1 MLKKIL
7 KKLFKFIKKI
17 LSIRG
22 VRTTIRNVRKWP
34 KRQQFEDV
42 SQILNWVDDINQGWI
57 IITSKNKILFINK
70 QAKKLLSIK
79 KDSKILGKS
88 LFKLEIPDEIKREIQ
103 KLNRAKTFKS
113 IPYFFHEKEL
123 EISLMPGSKSST
135 LILLTNKRSLDYQRQ
150 LQERMLGDAAHELK
164 TPLTALMLLGDR
176 LEDLVKKKDRPL
188 IKRLRKEILR
198 LKLMVNDL
206 LELSRLVNSSSV
218 QDELTKAI
226 NMEEIVLSSWNT
238 LKPLADKKKLN
249 LVNTSKTNSLIEGNS
264 EKLYRVV
271 FNLLDNAIR
280 YSPDSANINTQIHE
294 DEKHLILS
302 IKDEGP
308 GLSKDDLKN
317 MFQRFYRGD
326 PSRYKNKRIGSGL
339 GLSIA
344 QQIVVNHKGAIEA
357 SNDTNGGTLM
367 KIKLPLQKQIV

>member
-1 MLKKIL
+1 M
-7 KKLFKFIKKI
+7 
-17 LSIRG
+17 
-22 VRTTIRNVRKWP
+22 WP
-34 KRQQFEDV
+34 KRQQFVDV

-218 QDELTKAI
+218 QDELTKTI

>member
-1 MLKKIL
+1 MLKNTF
-7 KKLFKFIKKI
+7 KKLYRLINKI

-22 VRTTIRNVRKWP
+22 VGKTIKNVRKWP
-34 KRQQFEDV
+34 RRQPYVDV

-103 KLNRAKTFKS
+103 KLNRAMTFKS

-218 QDELTKAI
+218 QDELTKTI

-294 DEKHLILS
+294 DDKHLILS

-326 PSRYKNKRIGSGL
+326 PSRFKNKRIGSGL

>member
-123 EISLMPGSKSST
+123 EISLMPGSKSTT

-218 QDELTKAI
+218 QDELTKTI

-326 PSRYKNKRIGSGL
+326 PSRFKNKRIGSGL

>member
-7 KKLFKFIKKI
+7 NKLFKFIKKI

-34 KRQQFEDV
+34 KRQQFGDV

-326 PSRYKNKRIGSGL
+326 PSRFKNKRIGSGL

>member
-1 MLKKIL
+1 MLKNTF
-7 KKLFKFIKKI
+7 KKLFRLIKKI
-17 LSIRG
+17 LSIRRVG
-22 VRTTIRNVRKWP
+22 GTTKNFLKWFN
-34 KRQQFEDV
+34 RQQEVDV
-42 SQILNWVDDINQGWI
+42 TQLLNWVDDINQGWI
-57 IITSKNKILFINK
+57 IITSKNKIKYINK

-88 LFKLEIPDEIKREIQ
+88 LYKLKIPDEIKREIQ
-103 KLNRAKTFKS
+103 KLNSSKTFKS
-113 IPYFFHEKEL
+113 ISYFFNEKEL
-123 EISLMPGSKSST
+123 EISLMPSSKSAT
-135 LILLTNKRSLDYQRQ
+135 LILLTNKRSLEYQRQ

-176 LEDLVKKKDRPL
+176 LDNLVKKKDRPL

-206 LELSRLVNSSSV
+206 LELSRLVNASSV
-218 QDELTKAI
+218 EDELKKRI
-226 NMEEIVLSSWNT
+226 NLEEIVLNGWNT
-238 LKPLADKKKLN
+238 LKPLADKKKLD

-280 YSPDSANINTQIHE
+280 FSPDSGKIITQIHE
-294 DEKHLILS
+294 DDKYLILS

-344 QQIVVNHKGAIEA
+344 QQIVVNHKGSIEA
-357 SNDTNGGTLM
+357 CNDINGGALM
-367 KIKLPLQKQIV
+367 KIKLPLPK

>member
-1 MLKKIL
+1 MANYVKKTF
-7 KKLFKFIKKI
+7 KKLFRLIKKI
-17 LSIRG
+17 LSIRRVG
-22 VRTTIRNVRKWP
+22 GTTKNFLKWFN
-34 KRQQFEDV
+34 RQQEVDV
-42 SQILNWVDDINQGWI
+42 TQLLNWVDDINQGWI
-57 IITSKNKILFINK
+57 IITSKNKIMYINK

-88 LFKLEIPDEIKREIQ
+88 LYKLKIPDEIKREIQ
-103 KLNRAKTFKS
+103 KLNSSKTFKS
-113 IPYFFHEKEL
+113 ISYFFNEKEL
-123 EISLMPGSKSST
+123 EISLMPSSKSTT
-135 LILLTNKRSLDYQRQ
+135 LILLTNKRSLEYQRQ

-176 LEDLVKKKDRPL
+176 LDNLVKKKDRPL

-206 LELSRLVNSSSV
+206 LELSRLVNASSV
-218 QDELTKAI
+218 EDELKKRI
-226 NMEEIVLSSWNT
+226 NLEEIVLNGWNT
-238 LKPLADKKKLN
+238 LKPLADKKKLD

-280 YSPDSANINTQIHE
+280 FSPDSGKISTHIHE
-294 DEKHLILS
+294 DDKYLILS

-344 QQIVVNHKGAIEA
+344 QQIVVNHKGSIEA
-357 SNDTNGGTLM
+357 CNDINGGALM
-367 KIKLPLQKQIV
+367 KIKLPLPK

>member
-1 MLKKIL
+1 MLIKIL

-34 KRQQFEDV
+34 KRQQFVDV

-79 KDSKILGKS
+79 KDSKILGTS

-103 KLNRAKTFKS
+103 KLNRAMTFKS

-123 EISLMPGSKSST
+123 EISLMPGSKSTT

>member
-7 KKLFKFIKKI
+7 NKLFKFIKKI

-22 VRTTIRNVRKWP
+22 VRTTIRNVRMWP
-34 KRQQFEDV
+34 KRQQFVDV

-103 KLNRAKTFKS
+103 KLNRAKTLKS

-264 EKLYRVV
+264 EKLFRVV

-294 DEKHLILS
+294 DDKHLILS

-326 PSRYKNKRIGSGL
+326 PSRFKNKRIGSGL

>member
-1 MLKKIL
+1 M
-7 KKLFKFIKKI
+7 
-17 LSIRG
+17 
-22 VRTTIRNVRKWP
+22 WP
-34 KRQQFEDV
+34 KRQQFVDV

-57 IITSKNKILFINK
+57 IITSKNKVLFINK

-123 EISLMPGSKSST
+123 EISLMPGSKSTT

-264 EKLYRVV
+264 EKLFRVV

-326 PSRYKNKRIGSGL
+326 PSRFKNKRIGSGL

>member
-1 MLKKIL
+1 MLKKTL
-7 KKLFKFIKKI
+7 KKLFRLIKKI
-17 LSIRG
+17 LSIRRVG
-22 VRTTIRNVRKWP
+22 GTTKNFLKWFN
-34 KRQQFEDV
+34 RQQEVDV
-42 SQILNWVDDINQGWI
+42 TQLLNWVDDINQGWI
-57 IITSKNKILFINK
+57 IITSKNKIMYINK

-88 LFKLEIPDEIKREIQ
+88 LYKLKIPDEIKREIQ
-103 KLNRAKTFKS
+103 KLNSSKTFKS
-113 IPYFFHEKEL
+113 ISYFFNEKEL
-123 EISLMPGSKSST
+123 EISLMPSSKSTT
-135 LILLTNKRSLDYQRQ
+135 LILLTNKRSLEYQRQ

-176 LEDLVKKKDRPL
+176 LDNLVKKKDRPL

-206 LELSRLVNSSSV
+206 LELSRLVNASSV
-218 QDELTKAI
+218 EDELKKRI
-226 NMEEIVLSSWNT
+226 NLEEIVLNGWNT
-238 LKPLADKKKLN
+238 LKPLADKKKLD

-280 YSPDSANINTQIHE
+280 FSPDSGKISTQIHE
-294 DEKHLILS
+294 DDKYLILS

-344 QQIVVNHKGAIEA
+344 QQIVVNHKGSIEA
-357 SNDTNGGTLM
+357 CNDINGGALM
-367 KIKLPLQKQIV
+367 KIKLPLPK

>member
-7 KKLFKFIKKI
+7 NKLFKFIKKI

-57 IITSKNKILFINK
+57 IITSMNKILFINK

-103 KLNRAKTFKS
+103 KLNRAKTLKS

-264 EKLYRVV
+264 EKLFRVV

-294 DEKHLILS
+294 DDKHLILS

-326 PSRYKNKRIGSGL
+326 PSRFKNKRIGSGL

>member
-1 MLKKIL
+1 MLIKIL

-218 QDELTKAI
+218 QDELTKTI

>member
-1 MLKKIL
+1 MLKKTF
-7 KKLFKFIKKI
+7 KKLFRLIKKI
-17 LSIRG
+17 LSIRRVG
-22 VRTTIRNVRKWP
+22 GTTKNFLKWFN
-34 KRQQFEDV
+34 RQQEVDV
-42 SQILNWVDDINQGWI
+42 TQLLNWVDDINQGWI
-57 IITSKNKILFINK
+57 IITSKNKIMYINK

-88 LFKLEIPDEIKREIQ
+88 LYKLKIPDEIKREIQ
-103 KLNRAKTFKS
+103 KLNSSKTFKS
-113 IPYFFHEKEL
+113 ISYFFNEKEL
-123 EISLMPGSKSST
+123 EISLMPSSKSAT
-135 LILLTNKRSLDYQRQ
+135 LILLTNKRSLEYQRQ

-176 LEDLVKKKDRPL
+176 LDNLVKKKDRPL

-206 LELSRLVNSSSV
+206 LELSRLVNASSV
-218 QDELTKAI
+218 EDELKKRI
-226 NMEEIVLSSWNT
+226 NLEEIVLNGWNT
-238 LKPLADKKKLN
+238 LKPLADKKKLD

-280 YSPDSANINTQIHE
+280 FSPDSGKISTQIRE
-294 DEKHLILS
+294 DDKYLILS

-344 QQIVVNHKGAIEA
+344 QQIVVNHKGSIEA
-357 SNDTNGGTLM
+357 CNDINGGALM
-367 KIKLPLQKQIV
+367 KIKLPLPK

>member
-1 MLKKIL
+1 MLIKIL

-103 KLNRAKTFKS
+103 KLNRAKTLKS

-123 EISLMPGSKSST
+123 EISLMPGSKSTT

-218 QDELTKAI
+218 QDELTKTI

-294 DEKHLILS
+294 DDKHLILS

-326 PSRYKNKRIGSGL
+326 PSRFKNKRIGSGL

-357 SNDTNGGTLM
+357 SNDTNGGTLV
-367 KIKLPLQKQIV
+367 KIELPLQKQIV

>member
-7 KKLFKFIKKI
+7 NKLFKFIKKI

-22 VRTTIRNVRKWP
+22 VRTTIRNVRMWP
-34 KRQQFEDV
+34 KRQQFVDV

-57 IITSKNKILFINK
+57 IITSKNKVLFINK

-123 EISLMPGSKSST
+123 EISLMPGSKSTT

-218 QDELTKAI
+218 QDELTKTI

-326 PSRYKNKRIGSGL
+326 PSRFKNKRIGSGL

>member
-1 MLKKIL
+1 MLIKIL

-34 KRQQFEDV
+34 KRQQFVDV

-123 EISLMPGSKSST
+123 EISLMPGSKSTT

-218 QDELTKAI
+218 QDELTKTI

>member
-7 KKLFKFIKKI
+7 KKLLKFIKKI

-22 VRTTIRNVRKWP
+22 VGTTIRNVRKWP
-34 KRQQFEDV
+34 KRQQFVDV

-79 KDSKILGKS
+79 KDSKILGKT

-123 EISLMPGSKSST
+123 EISLMPGSKSTT

-218 QDELTKAI
+218 QEELTKTI

-294 DEKHLILS
+294 DDKHLILS

>member
-1 MLKKIL
+1 MLKKSI
-7 KKLFKFIKKI
+7 KKLFRSIKKI
-17 LSIRG
+17 LSIRR
-22 VRTTIRNVRKWP
+22 VRTATKNVTKWLN
-34 KRQQFEDV
+34 RQREVDI
-42 SQILNWVDDINQGWI
+42 SQILYWVDDINQGWI

-218 QDELTKAI
+218 QDELTKTI

>member
-1 MLKKIL
+1 MLKNTF
-7 KKLFKFIKKI
+7 KKLFRLIKKI
-17 LSIRG
+17 LSIRRVG
-22 VRTTIRNVRKWP
+22 GTTKNFLKWFN
-34 KRQQFEDV
+34 RQQDV
-42 SQILNWVDDINQGWI
+42 DVTQLLNWVDDINQGWI
-57 IITSKNKILFINK
+57 IITSKNKIMYINK

-88 LFKLEIPDEIKREIQ
+88 LYKLKIPDEIKREIQ
-103 KLNRAKTFKS
+103 KLNSSKTFKS
-113 IPYFFHEKEL
+113 ISYFFNEKEL
-123 EISLMPGSKSST
+123 EISLMPSSKSTT
-135 LILLTNKRSLDYQRQ
+135 LILLTNKRSLEYQRQ

-176 LEDLVKKKDRPL
+176 LDNLVKKKDRPL

-206 LELSRLVNSSSV
+206 LELSRLVNASSV
-218 QDELTKAI
+218 EDELKKRI
-226 NMEEIVLSSWNT
+226 NLEEIVLNGWNT
-238 LKPLADKKKLN
+238 LKPLADKKKLD

-280 YSPDSANINTQIHE
+280 FSPDSGKISTQIHE
-294 DEKHLILS
+294 DDKYLILS

-344 QQIVVNHKGAIEA
+344 QQIVVNHKGSIEA
-357 SNDTNGGTLM
+357 CNDINGGALM
-367 KIKLPLQKQIV
+367 KIKLPLPK

>member
-1 MLKKIL
+1 MLKKTF
-7 KKLFKFIKKI
+7 KKLFRLIKKI
-17 LSIRG
+17 LSIRKVG
-22 VRTTIRNVRKWP
+22 GTTKFFLKWFN
-34 KRQQFEDV
+34 RQQEVDV
-42 SQILNWVDDINQGWI
+42 SQLLNWVDDINQGWI
-57 IITSKNKILFINK
+57 IITSKNKIMYINK
-70 QAKKLLSIK
+70 QAKQLLSIK

-88 LFKLEIPDEIKREIQ
+88 LYKLKIPDEIKREIQ
-103 KLNRAKTFKS
+103 KLNSSKTFKS
-113 IPYFFHEKEL
+113 ISYFFNEKEL
-123 EISLMPGSKSST
+123 EISLMPSSKSTT
-135 LILLTNKRSLDYQRQ
+135 LILLTNKRSLEYQRQ

-176 LEDLVKKKDRPL
+176 LDNLVKKKDRPL

-206 LELSRLVNSSSV
+206 LELSRLVNASSV
-218 QDELTKAI
+218 EDELKKRI
-226 NMEEIVLSSWNT
+226 NLEEIVLNGWNT
-238 LKPLADKKKLN
+238 LKPLADKKKLD

-280 YSPDSANINTQIHE
+280 FSPDSGKISTQIHE
-294 DEKHLILS
+294 DDKYLILS

-344 QQIVVNHKGAIEA
+344 QQIVVNHKGSIEA
-357 SNDTNGGTLM
+357 CNDINGGALM
-367 KIKLPLQKQIV
+367 KIKLPLQK

>member
-103 KLNRAKTFKS
+103 KLNRAKTLKS

>member
-1 MLKKIL
+1 MLKNTF
-7 KKLFKFIKKI
+7 KKLFRLIKKI
-17 LSIRG
+17 LSIRRVG
-22 VRTTIRNVRKWP
+22 GTTKNFLKWFN
-34 KRQQFEDV
+34 RQQEVDV
-42 SQILNWVDDINQGWI
+42 TQLLNWVDDINQGWI
-57 IITSKNKILFINK
+57 IITSKNKIMYINK

-88 LFKLEIPDEIKREIQ
+88 LYKLKIPDEIKREIQ
-103 KLNRAKTFKS
+103 KLNSSKTFKS
-113 IPYFFHEKEL
+113 ISYFFNEKEL
-123 EISLMPGSKSST
+123 EISLMPSSKSTT
-135 LILLTNKRSLDYQRQ
+135 LILLTNKRSLEYQRQ

-176 LEDLVKKKDRPL
+176 LDNLVKKKDRPL

-206 LELSRLVNSSSV
+206 LELSRLGNASSV
-218 QDELTKAI
+218 EDELKKRI
-226 NMEEIVLSSWNT
+226 NLEEIVLNGWNT
-238 LKPLADKKKLN
+238 LKPLADKKKLD

-280 YSPDSANINTQIHE
+280 FSPDSGKISTQIHE
-294 DEKHLILS
+294 DDKYLILS

-344 QQIVVNHKGAIEA
+344 QQIVVNHKGSIEA
-357 SNDTNGGTLM
+357 CNDINGGAFI
-367 KIKLPLQKQIV
+367 KIKLPLPK

>member
-1 MLKKIL
+1 MLKNTF
-7 KKLFKFIKKI
+7 KKLFRLIKKI
-17 LSIRG
+17 LSIRRIG
-22 VRTTIRNVRKWP
+22 RTPKNFLKWFN
-34 KRQQFEDV
+34 RQQEVDV
-42 SQILNWVDDINQGWI
+42 TQLLNWVDDINQGWI
-57 IITSKNKILFINK
+57 IITSKNKIMYINK

-88 LFKLEIPDEIKREIQ
+88 LYKLKIPDEIKREIQ
-103 KLNRAKTFKS
+103 KLNSSKTFKS
-113 IPYFFHEKEL
+113 ISYFFNEKEL
-123 EISLMPGSKSST
+123 EISLMPSSKSTT
-135 LILLTNKRSLDYQRQ
+135 LILLTNKRSLEYQRQ

-176 LEDLVKKKDRPL
+176 LDNLVKKKDRPL

-206 LELSRLVNSSSV
+206 LELSRLVNASSV
-218 QDELTKAI
+218 EDELKKRI
-226 NMEEIVLSSWNT
+226 NLEEIVLNGWNT
-238 LKPLADKKKLN
+238 LKPLADKKKLD

-280 YSPDSANINTQIHE
+280 FSPDSGKISTQIHE
-294 DEKHLILS
+294 DDKYLILS

-344 QQIVVNHKGAIEA
+344 QQIVVNHKGSIEA
-357 SNDTNGGTLM
+357 CNDINGGALM
-367 KIKLPLQKQIV
+367 KIKLPLPK

>member
-1 MLKKIL
+1 MLKKTF
-7 KKLFKFIKKI
+7 KKLFRLIKKI
-17 LSIRG
+17 LSIRRVG
-22 VRTTIRNVRKWP
+22 GTTKNFLKWFN
-34 KRQQFEDV
+34 RQQEVDV
-42 SQILNWVDDINQGWI
+42 TQLLNWVDDINQGWI
-57 IITSKNKILFINK
+57 IITSKNKIMYINK

-88 LFKLEIPDEIKREIQ
+88 LYKLKIPDEIKREIQ
-103 KLNRAKTFKS
+103 KLNSSKTFKS
-113 IPYFFHEKEL
+113 ISYFFNEKEL
-123 EISLMPGSKSST
+123 EISLMPSSKSTT
-135 LILLTNKRSLDYQRQ
+135 LILLTNKRSLEYQRQ

-176 LEDLVKKKDRPL
+176 LDNLVKKKDRPL

-206 LELSRLVNSSSV
+206 LELSRLVNASSV
-218 QDELTKAI
+218 EDKLKKRI
-226 NMEEIVLSSWNT
+226 NLEEIVLNGWNT
-238 LKPLADKKKLN
+238 LKPLADKKKLD

-280 YSPDSANINTQIHE
+280 FSPDSGKISTQIHE
-294 DEKHLILS
+294 DDKYLILS

-344 QQIVVNHKGAIEA
+344 QQIVVNHKGSIEA
-357 SNDTNGGTLM
+357 CNDINGGALM
-367 KIKLPLQKQIV
+367 KIKLPLPK

>member
-7 KKLFKFIKKI
+7 KKLLKFIKKI

-22 VRTTIRNVRKWP
+22 VGTTIRNVRKWP
-34 KRQQFEDV
+34 KRQQFVDV

-70 QAKKLLSIK
+70 QAKKLLSNK

-123 EISLMPGSKSST
+123 EISLMPGSKSTT

-218 QDELTKAI
+218 QDELTKTI
-226 NMEEIVLSSWNT
+226 NMEEIILSSWNT

-294 DEKHLILS
+294 DDKHLILS

>member
-1 MLKKIL
+1 MLKKTF
-7 KKLFKFIKKI
+7 KKLFRLIKKI
-17 LSIRG
+17 LSIRRDG
-22 VRTTIRNVRKWP
+22 GTTKNFLEWFN
-34 KRQQFEDV
+34 RQQEVDV
-42 SQILNWVDDINQGWI
+42 TQLLNWVDDINQGWI
-57 IITSKNKILFINK
+57 IITSKNKIMYINK

-79 KDSKILGKS
+79 KDLKILGKS
-88 LFKLEIPDEIKREIQ
+88 LYKLKIPDEIKREIQ
-103 KLNRAKTFKS
+103 KLNSSKTFKS
-113 IPYFFHEKEL
+113 ISYFFNEKEL
-123 EISLMPGSKSST
+123 EISLMPSSKSTT
-135 LILLTNKRSLDYQRQ
+135 LILLTNKRSLEYQRQ

-176 LEDLVKKKDRPL
+176 LDNLVKKKDRPL

-206 LELSRLVNSSSV
+206 LELSRLVNASSV
-218 QDELTKAI
+218 EDELKKRI
-226 NMEEIVLSSWNT
+226 NLEEIVLNGWNT
-238 LKPLADKKKLN
+238 LKPLADKKKLD

-280 YSPDSANINTQIHE
+280 FSPDSGKISTQIHE
-294 DEKHLILS
+294 DDKYLILS

-344 QQIVVNHKGAIEA
+344 QQIVVNHKGSIEA
-357 SNDTNGGTLM
+357 CNDINGGALM
-367 KIKLPLQKQIV
+367 KIKLPLPK

>member
-34 KRQQFEDV
+34 KRQQFGDV

-103 KLNRAKTFKS
+103 KLNRAMTFKS

-294 DEKHLILS
+294 DDKHLILS

-326 PSRYKNKRIGSGL
+326 PSRFKNKRIGSGL

>member
-1 MLKKIL
+1 MLIKIL

-57 IITSKNKILFINK
+57 IITSMNKILFINK

-103 KLNRAKTFKS
+103 KLNRAKTLKS

-218 QDELTKAI
+218 QDELTKTI

-326 PSRYKNKRIGSGL
+326 PSRFKNKRIGSGL

>member
-34 KRQQFEDV
+34 KRQQFVDV

-218 QDELTKAI
+218 QDELTKTI

>member
-1 MLKKIL
+1 MLKKTF
-7 KKLFKFIKKI
+7 KKLFRLIKKI
-17 LSIRG
+17 LSIRRIG
-22 VRTTIRNVRKWP
+22 RTPKNFLKWFN
-34 KRQQFEDV
+34 RQQEVDV
-42 SQILNWVDDINQGWI
+42 TQLLNWVDDINQGWI
-57 IITSKNKILFINK
+57 IITSKNKIMYINK

-88 LFKLEIPDEIKREIQ
+88 LYKLKIPDEIKREIQ
-103 KLNRAKTFKS
+103 KLNSSKTFKS
-113 IPYFFHEKEL
+113 ISYFFNEKEL
-123 EISLMPGSKSST
+123 EISLMPSSKSTT
-135 LILLTNKRSLDYQRQ
+135 LILLTNKRSLEYQRQ

-176 LEDLVKKKDRPL
+176 LDNLVKKKDRPL

-206 LELSRLVNSSSV
+206 LELSRLVNASSV
-218 QDELTKAI
+218 EDELKKRI
-226 NMEEIVLSSWNT
+226 NLEEIVLNGWNT
-238 LKPLADKKKLN
+238 LKPLADKKKLD

-280 YSPDSANINTQIHE
+280 FSPDSGKISTQIHE
-294 DEKHLILS
+294 DDKYLILS

-344 QQIVVNHKGAIEA
+344 QQIVVNHKGSIEA
-357 SNDTNGGTLM
+357 FNDINGGALM
-367 KIKLPLQKQIV
+367 KIKLPLPK

>member
-1 MLKKIL
+1 MLIKIL

-123 EISLMPGSKSST
+123 EISLMPGSKSTT

-218 QDELTKAI
+218 QDELTKTI

-294 DEKHLILS
+294 DDKHLILS

>member
-1 MLKKIL
+1 MLKKTF
-7 KKLFKFIKKI
+7 KKLFRLIKKI
-17 LSIRG
+17 LSIRRDG
-22 VRTTIRNVRKWP
+22 GNTKNFLEWFN
-34 KRQQFEDV
+34 RQQEVDV
-42 SQILNWVDDINQGWI
+42 TQLLNWVDDINQGWI
-57 IITSKNKILFINK
+57 IITSKNKIMYINK

-88 LFKLEIPDEIKREIQ
+88 LYKLKIPDEIKREIQ
-103 KLNRAKTFKS
+103 KLNSSKTFKS
-113 IPYFFHEKEL
+113 ISYFFNEKEL
-123 EISLMPGSKSST
+123 EISLMPSSKSTT
-135 LILLTNKRSLDYQRQ
+135 LILLTNKRSLEYQRQ

-176 LEDLVKKKDRPL
+176 LDNLVKKKDRPL

-206 LELSRLVNSSSV
+206 LELSRLVNASSV
-218 QDELTKAI
+218 EDELKKRI
-226 NMEEIVLSSWNT
+226 NLEEIVLNGWNT
-238 LKPLADKKKLN
+238 LKPLADKKKLD
-249 LVNTSKTNSLIEGNS
+249 LDNTSKTNSLIEGNS

-280 YSPDSANINTQIHE
+280 FSPDSGKISTQIHE
-294 DEKHLILS
+294 DDKYLILS

>member
-1 MLKKIL
+1 MLIKIL

-57 IITSKNKILFINK
+57 IITSMNKILFINK

-103 KLNRAKTFKS
+103 KLNRAKTLKS

-123 EISLMPGSKSST
+123 EISLMPGSKSTT

-294 DEKHLILS
+294 DDKHLILS

>member
-1 MLKKIL
+1 MLKNTF
-7 KKLFKFIKKI
+7 KKLFRLIKKI
-17 LSIRG
+17 LSIRRVG
-22 VRTTIRNVRKWP
+22 GTTKNFLKWFN
-34 KRQQFEDV
+34 RQQEVDV
-42 SQILNWVDDINQGWI
+42 TQLLNWVDDINQGWI
-57 IITSKNKILFINK
+57 IITSKNKIMYINK

-88 LFKLEIPDEIKREIQ
+88 LYKLKIPDEIKREIQ
-103 KLNRAKTFKS
+103 KLNSSKTFKS
-113 IPYFFHEKEL
+113 ISYFFNEKEL
-123 EISLMPGSKSST
+123 EISLMPSSKSTT
-135 LILLTNKRSLDYQRQ
+135 LILLTNKRSLEYQRQ

-164 TPLTALMLLGDR
+164 TPLTALMLRGDR
-176 LEDLVKKKDRPL
+176 LDDLVKKKDRPL

-206 LELSRLVNSSSV
+206 LELSRLVNASSV
-218 QDELTKAI
+218 EDELKKRI
-226 NMEEIVLSSWNT
+226 NLEEIVLNGWNT
-238 LKPLADKKKLN
+238 LKPLADKKKLD

-280 YSPDSANINTQIHE
+280 FSPDSGKISTQIHE
-294 DEKHLILS
+294 DDKYLILS

-344 QQIVVNHKGAIEA
+344 QQIVVNHKGSIEA
-357 SNDTNGGTLM
+357 CNDINGGALM
-367 KIKLPLQKQIV
+367 KIKLPLPK

>member
-7 KKLFKFIKKI
+7 NKLFKFIKKI

-103 KLNRAKTFKS
+103 KLNRAMTFKS

-218 QDELTKAI
+218 QDELTKTI

-264 EKLYRVV
+264 EKLFRVV

-294 DEKHLILS
+294 DDKHLILS

>member
-1 MLKKIL
+1 MLKNTF
-7 KKLFKFIKKI
+7 KKLFRLIKKI
-17 LSIRG
+17 LSIRRVG
-22 VRTTIRNVRKWP
+22 GTTKNFLKWFN
-34 KRQQFEDV
+34 RQQDV
-42 SQILNWVDDINQGWI
+42 DVTQLLNWVDDINQGWI
-57 IITSKNKILFINK
+57 IITSKNKIMYINK

-88 LFKLEIPDEIKREIQ
+88 LYKLKIPDEIKREIQ
-103 KLNRAKTFKS
+103 KLNSSKTFKS
-113 IPYFFHEKEL
+113 ISYFFNEKEL
-123 EISLMPGSKSST
+123 EISLMPSSKSTT
-135 LILLTNKRSLDYQRQ
+135 LILLTNKRSLEYQRQ

-176 LEDLVKKKDRPL
+176 LDNLVKKKDRPL

-206 LELSRLVNSSSV
+206 LELSRLVNASSV
-218 QDELTKAI
+218 EDELKKRI
-226 NMEEIVLSSWNT
+226 NLEEIVLNGWNT
-238 LKPLADKKKLN
+238 LKPLADKKKLD

-280 YSPDSANINTQIHE
+280 FSPDSGKISTQIHE
-294 DEKHLILS
+294 DDKYLILS

-344 QQIVVNHKGAIEA
+344 QQIVVNHKGSIEA
-357 SNDTNGGTLM
+357 CNDINGGALM
-367 KIKLPLQKQIV
+367 KIKLPLQK

>member
-1 MLKKIL
+1 MLKKTF
-7 KKLFKFIKKI
+7 KKLFRLIKKI
-17 LSIRG
+17 LSIRRVG
-22 VRTTIRNVRKWP
+22 GTTKNFLEWFN
-34 KRQQFEDV
+34 RQQEVDV
-42 SQILNWVDDINQGWI
+42 TQLLNWVDDINQGWI
-57 IITSKNKILFINK
+57 IITSKNKIMYINK

-88 LFKLEIPDEIKREIQ
+88 LYKLKIPDEIKREIQ
-103 KLNRAKTFKS
+103 KLNSSKTFKS
-113 IPYFFHEKEL
+113 ISYFFNEKEL
-123 EISLMPGSKSST
+123 EISLMPSSKSTT
-135 LILLTNKRSLDYQRQ
+135 LILLTNKRSLEYQRQ

-176 LEDLVKKKDRPL
+176 LDNLVKKKDRPL

-206 LELSRLVNSSSV
+206 LELSRLVNASSV
-218 QDELTKAI
+218 EDELKKRI
-226 NMEEIVLSSWNT
+226 NLEEIVLNGWNT
-238 LKPLADKKKLN
+238 LKPLADKKKLD

-280 YSPDSANINTQIHE
+280 FSPDSGKISTQIHE
-294 DEKHLILS
+294 DDKYLILS

-344 QQIVVNHKGAIEA
+344 QQIVVNHKGSIEA
-357 SNDTNGGTLM
+357 CNDINGGALM
-367 KIKLPLQKQIV
+367 KIKLPLPK

>member
-1 MLKKIL
+1 MANYVKKYI
-7 KKLFKFIKKI
+7 KKLFRLIKKI
-17 LSIRG
+17 LSIRRVG
-22 VRTTIRNVRKWP
+22 GTTKNFLKWFN
-34 KRQQFEDV
+34 RQQEVDV
-42 SQILNWVDDINQGWI
+42 TQLLNWVDDINQGWI
-57 IITSKNKILFINK
+57 IITSKNKIIYINK

-88 LFKLEIPDEIKREIQ
+88 LYKLKIPDEIKREIQ
-103 KLNRAKTFKS
+103 KLNSSKTFKS
-113 IPYFFHEKEL
+113 ISYFFNEKEL
-123 EISLMPGSKSST
+123 EISLMPSSKSAT
-135 LILLTNKRSLDYQRQ
+135 LILLTNKRSLEYQRQ

-176 LEDLVKKKDRPL
+176 LDNLVKKKDRPL

-206 LELSRLVNSSSV
+206 LELSRLVNASSV
-218 QDELTKAI
+218 EDELKKRI
-226 NMEEIVLSSWNT
+226 NLEEIVLNGWNT
-238 LKPLADKKKLN
+238 LKPLADKKKLD

-280 YSPDSANINTQIHE
+280 FSPDSGKISTQIHE
-294 DEKHLILS
+294 DDKYLILS

-344 QQIVVNHKGAIEA
+344 QQIVVNHKGSIEA
-357 SNDTNGGTLM
+357 CNDINGGALM
-367 KIKLPLQKQIV
+367 KIKLPLPK